1 MRAFRKIPWTFKEKG
16 LQNVQLPEERENLT
30 DRPLNR
36 TLFFPFN
43 QYLMKNVPSK
53 NNPNVIWEFLSSVK
67 LTIVLLILLAI
78 VSVVGTVIPQGQG
91 AVEFAKNLSPAMFRF
106 LSTLQLFD
114 MYNAPWFRLLIAFLS
129 LNLIVCSIN
138 RFPST
143 WKRFSAKPSPDRS
156 KPFENNTPE
165 ACFEVTVN
173 GDEASSRVE
182 KLFKSGYKNV
192 RRKTSGTDH
201 FFYGDKGRLS
211 YFGVYVVHLS
221 VLLILVGGLMG
232 SFFGFEAY
240 VNILEGETTDRI
252 IIRKTMKPLDLGFEV
267 RCDKFSVDFYKT
279 GAPKEFKSNLTFL
292 VNGKAVQENDLLVN
306 HPVEFGGITFYQASY
321 GSVPD
326 KEVRLGI
333 HNQSGKPGLTEVNV
347 KGETDYPLPGGEGT
361 YQVLDM
367 RNDIMHLGPAVLI
380 SVKPKTGEPLEFWVF
395 KNYDAVQK
403 KLPPPMLA
411 SPKFNP
417 EAFSP
422 YRFSLTGLKT
432 VYYTGLQANKDPG
445 VPIVW
450 AGCFLMVSGL
460 FVTFF
465 MSHKR
470 MWVRVLDKGAKAKIE
485 VAGTTNKNPVGLQ
498 KELLD
503 LMTNLQNEFGKKD

>member
-1 MRAFRKIPWTFKEKG
+1 
-16 LQNVQLPEERENLT
+16 
-30 DRPLNR
+30 
-36 TLFFPFN
+36 
-43 QYLMKNVPSK
+43 MKNTQSK
-53 NNPNVIWEFLSSVK
+53 NKPHVIWEFLSSVWEFLSSVK

-78 VSVVGTVIPQGQG
+78 VSIVGTVIPQGQG
-91 AVEFAKNLSPAMFRF
+91 AVEFAKNLHPAMFRF
-106 LSTLQLFD
+106 FKTLQLFD
-114 MYNAPWFRLLIAFLS
+114 MYNAPWFRLLIAFLA
-129 LNLIVCSIN
+129 LNLVVCSIN

-143 WKRFSAKPSPDRS
+143 WKRFSTKPAPDRS
-156 KPFENNTPE
+156 KPFENSTPE
-165 ACFEVTVN
+165 DCFEAGVN
-173 GDEASSRVE
+173 VDKASTRVE
-182 KLFKSGYKNV
+182 KILKSGYKNV
-192 RRKTSGTDH
+192 HQKTSGANH
-201 FFYGDKGRLS
+201 FFYGDKGSLS

-240 VNILEGETTDRI
+240 VNILEGETTDQV
-252 IIRKTMKPLDLGFEV
+252 IIRKTMRPLDLGFEV
-267 RCDKFSVDFYKT
+267 RCDKFSVDFYES
-279 GAPKEFKSNLTFL
+279 GAPKEFKSNLTFM
-292 VNGKAVQENDLLVN
+292 VNGKAVRKNDLLVN
-306 HPVEFGGITFYQASY
+306 HPVEFGGVTFYQASY
-321 GSVPD
+321 GSVAD
-326 KEVRLGI
+326 KEARLRI
-333 HNQSGKPGLTEVNV
+333 DRKSNKPVSSEKTV
-347 KGETDYPLPGGEGT
+347 KGNISYPLPGGEGT
-361 YQVLDM
+361 YQVVDM

-380 SVKPKTGEPLEFWVF
+380 LLKPKTGEPIEFWVF

-432 VYYTGLQANKDPG
+432 VYYTGLQANRDPG

-465 MSHKR
+465 MSHKK
-470 MWVRVLDKGAKAKIE
+470 MWVRVLGQGTGAKIE

-498 KELLD
+498 KELRQLV
-503 LMTNLQNEFGKKD
+503 TNIQNEFHKKG

>member
-1 MRAFRKIPWTFKEKG
+1 
-16 LQNVQLPEERENLT
+16 
-30 DRPLNR
+30 
-36 TLFFPFN
+36 
-43 QYLMKNVPSK
+43 MKNAQSK
-53 NNPNVIWEFLSSVK
+53 NNPNVVWSFLSSVK

-78 VSVVGTVIPQGQG
+78 VCIVGTVIPQEQG
-91 AVEFAKNLSPAMFRF
+91 AVEFAKTLSPAMFRF

-114 MYNAPWFRLLIAFLS
+114 MYNAPWFRLLIAFLA

-138 RFPST
+138 RFPTT
-143 WKRFSAKPSPDRS
+143 WKRFSAKPAPDRS
-156 KPFENNTPE
+156 KPFENNTLDD
-165 ACFEVTVN
+165 FLEVTVN
-173 GDEASSRVE
+173 GDKASGRVE
-182 KLFKSGYKNV
+182 KILKSGYKNV
-192 RRKTSGTDH
+192 RRKTSEGNY
-201 FFYGDKGRLS
+201 FFYGEKGSLS
-211 YFGVYVVHLS
+211 HFGVYVVHLS

-240 VNILEGETTDRI
+240 VNILEGEKTDRV
-252 IIRKTMKPLDLGFEV
+252 IIRKTMRPLNLGFEV

-292 VNGKAVQENDLLVN
+292 VNGKAVRKNALLVN

-321 GSVPD
+321 GSVAD
-326 KEVRLGI
+326 KEARLRI
-333 HNQSGKPGLTEVNV
+333 DRKSNKPVSSEKTV
-347 KGETDYPLPGGEGT
+347 KGNTSYPLPGGEGT
-361 YQVLDM
+361 YQVVDM

-380 SVKPKTGEPLEFWVF
+380 SIKPKTGNPLEFWVF
-395 KNYDAVQK
+395 KNYDAVRK

-432 VYYTGLQANKDPG
+432 LYYTGLQANRDPG

-470 MWVRVLDKGAKAKIE
+470 MWVRVLDQGARAKIE

-498 KELLD
+498 KERRH
-503 LMTNLQNEFGKKD
+503 LMTNLHKEFRKKG

>member
-1 MRAFRKIPWTFKEKG
+1 
-16 LQNVQLPEERENLT
+16 
-30 DRPLNR
+30 
-36 TLFFPFN
+36 
-43 QYLMKNVPSK
+43 MKNAQSK
-53 NNPNVIWEFLSSVK
+53 NKPNAIWQFLSSVK

-78 VSVVGTVIPQGQG
+78 VSIVGTVIPQEQG
-91 AVEFAKNLSPAMFRF
+91 AVEFAKTLSPAMFRF

-114 MYNAPWFRLLIAFLS
+114 MYNAPWFRLLIAFLV
-129 LNLIVCSIN
+129 LNLVVCSIN
-138 RFPST
+138 RFPSA
-143 WKRFSAKPSPDRS
+143 WKRFSAKPAPDRS
-156 KPFENNTPE
+156 KPFENDSMKD
-165 ACFEVTVN
+165 FLEVSVN
-173 GDEASSRVE
+173 GDKASKRVE
-182 KLFKSGYKNV
+182 KILKSNYKNV
-192 RRKTSGTDH
+192 RRKTSDGNH
-201 FFYGDKGRLS
+201 YFYGDKGRLS

-221 VLLILVGGLMG
+221 VLLILVGGLVG

-240 VNILEGETTDRI
+240 VNILEGEKTDRV
-252 IIRKTMKPLDLGFEV
+252 IIRKTMRPLDLGFEV

-279 GAPKEFKSNLTFL
+279 GAPREFKSNLSFL
-292 VNGKAVQENDLLVN
+292 VNGKAVRKNDLLVN
-306 HPVEFGGITFYQASY
+306 HPVEFGGVTFYQASY
-321 GSVPD
+321 GSVAGKEARLRVD
-326 KEVRLGI
+326 KKS
-333 HNQSGKPGLTEVNV
+333 NKPVSSEKTV
-347 KGETDYPLPGGEGT
+347 KNNIRYPLPGGEGT
-361 YQVLDM
+361 YQVIDM

-380 SVKPKTGEPLEFWVF
+380 SIQPKTGEPLEFWVF

-432 VYYTGLQANKDPG
+432 VYYTGLQANRDPG

-450 AGCFLMVSGL
+450 VGCFLMVSGL

-470 MWVRVLDKGAKAKIE
+470 MWVRVLTRGTKTRIE

-498 KELLD
+498 SERHKLISSLK
-503 LMTNLQNEFGKKD
+503 NEFGKKD

>member
-1 MRAFRKIPWTFKEKG
+1 
-16 LQNVQLPEERENLT
+16 
-30 DRPLNR
+30 
-36 TLFFPFN
+36 
-43 QYLMKNVPSK
+43 MKNAQSK
-53 NNPNVIWEFLSSVK
+53 NSPNVIWEFLSSVK

-91 AVEFAKNLSPAMFRF
+91 AVEFAKNLHPAMFRF

-114 MYNAPWFRLLIAFLS
+114 MYNAPWFRLLIAFLA
-129 LNLIVCSIN
+129 LNLVVCSIN

-143 WKRFSAKPSPDRS
+143 WKRFSVKPAPDRS

-165 ACFEVTVN
+165 DCLEVSVA
-173 GDEASSRVE
+173 GDKASERVE
-182 KLFKSGYKNV
+182 KILQSGYKNV
-192 RRKTSGTDH
+192 HRKTSGADH
-201 FFYGDKGRLS
+201 FFYGDKGSLS

-221 VLLILVGGLMG
+221 VLLIFVGGLMG

-240 VNILEGETTDRI
+240 VNILEGETTDQV
-252 IIRKTMKPLDLGFEV
+252 IIRKTMRPLDLGFEV

-279 GAPKEFKSNLTFL
+279 GAPKEFKSKLTFL

-321 GSVPD
+321 GSVAD
-326 KEVRLGI
+326 KEARLRI
-333 HNQSGKPGLTEVNV
+333 DRKSNKPVSSEKTV
-347 KGETDYPLPGGEGT
+347 KGNISYPLPGGEGT
-361 YQVLDM
+361 FKVLDM

-380 SVKPKTGEPLEFWVF
+380 SVKPKTGEALEFWVF
-395 KNYDAVQK
+395 KNHDMVQK

-432 VYYTGLQANKDPG
+432 VYYTGLQANRDPG

>member
-1 MRAFRKIPWTFKEKG
+1 
-16 LQNVQLPEERENLT
+16 
-30 DRPLNR
+30 
-36 TLFFPFN
+36 
-43 QYLMKNVPSK
+43 MKNAPSK
-53 NNPNVIWEFLSSVK
+53 KNPNVIWEFLSSVK

-78 VSVVGTVIPQGQG
+78 VSIVGTVIPQGQG
-91 AVEFAKNLSPAMFRF
+91 AVEFAKNLHPAMFRF
-106 LSTLQLFD
+106 FTTLQLFD
-114 MYNAPWFRLLIAFLS
+114 MYNAPWFRLLIVFLA
-129 LNLIVCSIN
+129 LNLVVCSIN

-143 WKRFSAKPSPDRS
+143 WKRFSAKPAPDRS
-156 KPFENNTPE
+156 KPFENNTRE
-165 ACFEVTVN
+165 DCFEISVN
-173 GDEASSRVE
+173 VDKASMRVE
-182 KLFKSGYKNV
+182 KILKSGYKNV
-192 RRKTSGTDH
+192 RQKTIGANH
-201 FFYGDKGRLS
+201 FFYGDKGSLS

-221 VLLILVGGLMG
+221 VLLIFVGGLLG
-232 SFFGFEAY
+232 SIFGFEAY
-240 VNILEGETTDRI
+240 VNILEGEKTDQV

-267 RCDKFSVDFYKT
+267 RCDKFSVDFYET
-279 GAPKEFKSNLTFL
+279 GAPREFKSNLTFL
-292 VNGKAVQENDLLVN
+292 VNGKAVRKNDLLVN

-321 GSVPD
+321 GSVAD
-326 KEVRLGI
+326 KEARLRI
-333 HNQSGKPGLTEVNV
+333 DRKSNKPVSSEKTV
-347 KGETDYPLPGGEGT
+347 KGNVSYPLPGGEGT
-361 YQVLDM
+361 FKVVDM

-380 SVKPKTGEPLEFWVF
+380 LVKPKTGEPLEFWIF
-395 KNYDAVQK
+395 KNDDAVQK

-432 VYYTGLQANKDPG
+432 VYYTGLQANRDPG

-470 MWVRVLDKGAKAKIE
+470 MWVRLLDQGSTVRIE

-498 KELLD
+498 KELRHLVI
-503 LMTNLQNEFGKKD
+503 NLQNEFHKKG

>member
-1 MRAFRKIPWTFKEKG
+1 
-16 LQNVQLPEERENLT
+16 
-30 DRPLNR
+30 
-36 TLFFPFN
+36 
-43 QYLMKNVPSK
+43 MKNAQSK
-53 NNPNVIWEFLSSVK
+53 KKPNAIWEFLSSVK

-78 VSVVGTVIPQGQG
+78 VSIAGTVIPQGQG
-91 AVEFAKNLSPAMFRF
+91 AAEFAKNLSPAMFRF

-114 MYNAPWFRLLIAFLS
+114 MYNAPWFRLLIAFLA
-129 LNLIVCSIN
+129 LNLVVCSID

-143 WKRFSAKPSPDRS
+143 WKRFSSKPAPDRR
-156 KPFENNTPE
+156 KPFENNTKE
-165 ACFEVTVN
+165 DCLEISVDGNT
-173 GDEASSRVE
+173 ASKRVE
-182 KLFKSGYKNV
+182 KILKSGYKNV
-192 RRKTSGTDH
+192 RQKTSGTDH
-201 FFYGDKGRLS
+201 FFYGDKGSLS

-240 VNILEGETTDRI
+240 VNILEGEKTDRVI
-252 IIRKTMKPLDLGFEV
+252 IQKTMKPLPLGFEV
-267 RCDKFSVDFYKT
+267 RCDKFSVEFYKT
-279 GAPKEFKSNLTFL
+279 GAPKEFKSKLTFL
-292 VNGKAVQENDLLVN
+292 VNGKDVRKNDLLVN
-306 HPVEFGGITFYQASY
+306 HPVEFGGVTFYQASY
-321 GSVPD
+321 GSVAD
-326 KEVRLGI
+326 KEAHLRI
-333 HNQSGKPGLTEVNV
+333 DGKSNKPFSSEITV
-347 KGETDYPLPGGEGT
+347 KGNISYPLPGDQGSFK
-361 YQVLDM
+361 VVDM

-380 SVKPKTGEPLEFWVF
+380 SIKPNTGEPVEFWVF

-422 YRFSLTGLKT
+422 YRFSLESLQT
-432 VYYTGLQANKDPG
+432 VYYTGLQANRDPG
-445 VPIVW
+445 VPVVW

-470 MWVRVLDKGAKAKIE
+470 MWVRVLDQGKGAKIE

-498 KELLD
+498 KELMH
-503 LMTNLQNEFGKKD
+503 LMANLEKEFDKKGLNT